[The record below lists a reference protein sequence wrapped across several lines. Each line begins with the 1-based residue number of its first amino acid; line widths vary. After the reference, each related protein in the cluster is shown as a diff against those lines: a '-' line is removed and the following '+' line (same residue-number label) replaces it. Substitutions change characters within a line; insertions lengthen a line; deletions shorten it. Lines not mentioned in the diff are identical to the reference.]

1 MTRRRTEEALLFSE
15 LEQQGRVRDSP
26 GREKEESGVISKWTM
41 GTGWVMGPP
50 DEREDEGRGGG
61 GGQEGQV
68 MSLDV
73 AMLSQ
78 RG

>member
-1 MTRRRTEEALLFSE
+1 
-15 LEQQGRVRDSP
+15 
-26 GREKEESGVISKWTM
+26 
-41 GTGWVMGPP
+41 MGPP